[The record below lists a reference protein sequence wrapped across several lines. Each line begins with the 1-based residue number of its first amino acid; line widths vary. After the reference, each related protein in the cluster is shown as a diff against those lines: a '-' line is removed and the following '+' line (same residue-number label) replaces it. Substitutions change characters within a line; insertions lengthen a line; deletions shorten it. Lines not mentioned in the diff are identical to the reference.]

1 MRPLQILILVLQ
13 GSLAAEAASWTLH
26 GSCFKKEVFENG
38 NPSKKITVDDKE
50 LENAILKGVED
61 AKAWAAAAASHIKDS
76 LSKNPLKGRTVK
88 TALEP
93 LLVKDDYNKA
103 AGDVK
108 SKFDNIA
115 TMKGPVGREG
125 NENGRY
131 EKSSAWAALKKS
143 DDHHFNF
150 IITCR
155 PDITWVPDRNELN
168 PLPVPWDNVRQ
179 NQLTNPHD
187 FVNFL
192 KEEEALGYWGKIDHN
207 QVKVKAVTARD
218 LNTPTG
224 ERLRIPESINF
235 HPLWIKFQRIR
246 GFVDWTQE
254 TVNKVTA
261 KTAPDAFQQ
270 LSKERKKG
278 YSPSG
283 WLASRLLRN
292 RRFARVSIAYLTLQF
307 FHLTS
312 FGAMFDDMDLAYG
325 WANNV
330 KAKNRENP
338 DLYSLIAAVIHLL
351 YKEGTN
357 YKVTAEGHVKV
368 KAP

>member
-1 MRPLQILILVLQ
+1 MGWS
-13 GSLAAEAASWTLH
+13 GSLLH
-26 GSCFKKEVFENG
+26 GS
-38 NPSKKITVDDKE
+38 

-76 LSKNPLKGRTVK
+76 LSKDPLKGRTVK
-88 TALEP
+88 AALEP
-93 LLVKDDYNKA
+93 LVGKDDYNKA
-103 AGDVK
+103 AGHVK

-115 TMKGPVGREG
+115 TMEGPVGREG

-155 PDITWVPDRNELN
+155 PDMDWVRDRNEFN

-192 KEEEALGYWGKIDHN
+192 KEEEAQGDWGKIGNDG
-207 QVKVKAVTARD
+207 VKVKAVTARD

-224 ERLRIPESINF
+224 DRLRIPESINF
-235 HPLWIKFQRIR
+235 HPLWIKFQRSR

-254 TVNKVTA
+254 T
-261 KTAPDAFQQ
+261 
-270 LSKERKKG
+270 LSEERKKDIRPVDG
-278 YSPSG
+278 
-283 WLASRLLRN
+283 LLQDCFTTN
-292 RRFARVSIAYLTLQF
+292 VLHEF

-325 WANNV
+325 WADNV

>member
-26 GSCFKKEVFENG
+26 ESCYRKEVFENG

-76 LSKNPLKGRTVK
+76 LSKNPLKGRAVK
-88 TALEP
+88 AALEP
-93 LLVKDDYNKA
+93 LVGKDDYNKA

-115 TMKGPVGREG
+115 TMEGPVGREG

-150 IITCR
+150 
-155 PDITWVPDRNELN
+155 
-168 PLPVPWDNVRQ
+168 
-179 NQLTNPHD
+179 
-187 FVNFL
+187 
-192 KEEEALGYWGKIDHN
+192 
-207 QVKVKAVTARD
+207 
-218 LNTPTG
+218 
-224 ERLRIPESINF
+224 
-235 HPLWIKFQRIR
+235 
-246 GFVDWTQE
+246 
-254 TVNKVTA
+254 
-261 KTAPDAFQQ
+261 
-270 LSKERKKG
+270 LSKERKKDIRPVDG
-278 YSPSG
+278 C
-283 WLASRLLRN
+283 
-292 RRFARVSIAYLTLQF
+292 LQDCFTTNVLHEF

-368 KAP
+368 KAL

>member
-26 GSCFKKEVFENG
+26 ESCYRKEVFENG

-50 LENAILKGVED
+50 LENAILKGVE
-61 AKAWAAAAASHIKDS
+61 AKAWATAAASHIKDS
-76 LSKNPLKGRTVK
+76 MSKNPLKGRTVK

-150 IITCR
+150 
-155 PDITWVPDRNELN
+155 
-168 PLPVPWDNVRQ
+168 
-179 NQLTNPHD
+179 
-187 FVNFL
+187 
-192 KEEEALGYWGKIDHN
+192 
-207 QVKVKAVTARD
+207 
-218 LNTPTG
+218 
-224 ERLRIPESINF
+224 
-235 HPLWIKFQRIR
+235 
-246 GFVDWTQE
+246 
-254 TVNKVTA
+254 
-261 KTAPDAFQQ
+261 
-270 LSKERKKG
+270 
-278 YSPSG
+278 
-283 WLASRLLRN
+283 
-292 RRFARVSIAYLTLQF
+292 F
-307 FHLTS
+307 FHSTS
-312 FGAMFDDMDLAYG
+312 FGAMFDDMDPAYG

-330 KAKNRENP
+330 KTKNHENP

-357 YKVTAEGHVKV
+357 YKVTAEGHSKV

>member
-1 MRPLQILILVLQ
+1 MRPLQTLILVLQ

-26 GSCFKKEVFENG
+26 KSCYRKEIFENG
-38 NPSKKITVDDKE
+38 DSTKKITVDDKE
-50 LENAILKGVED
+50 LENAIIKGVED

-76 LSKNPLKGRTVK
+76 LSKIPMKGRTVK

-93 LLVKDDYNKA
+93 LVGKDNYNTA
-103 AGDVK
+103 AADVK
-108 SKFDNIA
+108 LKFDQIA
-115 TMKGPVGREG
+115 NMNGPIGRDGGENTRYDESPAWTHLG
-125 NENGRY
+125 N
-131 EKSSAWAALKKS
+131 S
-143 DDHHFNF
+143 DDHFLNF

-155 PDITWVPDRNELN
+155 PEITWRDDVNAFNPDKVPYDK
-168 PLPVPWDNVRQ
+168 VRSAR
-179 NQLTNPHD
+179 LTNPHD

-192 KEEEALGYWGKIDHN
+192 KQEEAPGEWTKVQG
-207 QVKVKAVTARD
+207 VRVKAVTARD

-224 ERLRIPESINF
+224 QRLRVPESINF
-235 HPLWIKFQRIR
+235 HPLWIKFQRSR

-254 TVNKVTA
+254 TLNKVTA
-261 KTAPDAFQQ
+261 KTAPDEFREI
-270 LSKERKKG
+270 SEREKKDIRPVDG
-278 YSPSG
+278 
-283 WLASRLLRN
+283 LLRDCFTTN
-292 RRFARVSIAYLTLQF
+292 VLHEF
-307 FHLTS
+307 FHLTF

>member
-1 MRPLQILILVLQ
+1 MRPLQILIIVLQ

-26 GSCFKKEVFENG
+26 ESCYRKEVFENG

-88 TALEP
+88 AALEP
-93 LLVKDDYNKA
+93 LVGKDDYNKA

-115 TMKGPVGREG
+115 TMEGPVGREG

-155 PDITWVPDRNELN
+155 PDIDWVRDQNEFN
-168 PLPVPWDNVRQ
+168 PLSVPWDNVRQ

-192 KEEEALGYWGKIDHN
+192 KEEETLGDWGKIGDDR
-207 QVKVKAVTARD
+207 VKVKAVTARD

-224 ERLRIPESINF
+224 GRLRIPESINF
-235 HPLWIKFQRIR
+235 HPLWIKYQRSR

-261 KTAPDAFQQ
+261 KTAPDAFQK
-270 LSKERKKG
+270 LSEERKKDIRPVDG
-278 YSPSG
+278 
-283 WLASRLLRN
+283 LLQDCFTTN
-292 RRFARVSIAYLTLQF
+292 VLHEF

-357 YKVTAEGHVKV
+357 YKVTAEGHVKA